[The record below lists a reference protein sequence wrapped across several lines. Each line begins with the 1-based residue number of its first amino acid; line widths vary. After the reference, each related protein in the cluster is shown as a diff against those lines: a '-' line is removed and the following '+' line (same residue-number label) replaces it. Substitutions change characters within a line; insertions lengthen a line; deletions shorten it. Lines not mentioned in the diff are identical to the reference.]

1 MDPNSPL
8 YKKISQIAPIETEAP
23 SESPTPAPRK
33 KREHKPLPDSIAHIL
48 SLVFSPMLTP
58 TYGVAIAFFA
68 SYLAILPWSVRLSVI
83 GIVFIITGV
92 IPMTA
97 IWALWRF
104 GYVKDPGLN
113 NRSERTVPYIVT
125 LVCYLVCAF
134 YLYKAH
140 APEWL
145 WSFPA
150 GGAIA
155 IAICMPVNFRWKI
168 SGHMAGMG
176 GIVAVAFRIAAGSY
190 YISAIWPW
198 LAATVILAGCIAT
211 SRIILGRHTLM
222 QTIAGFAV
230 GFTCVY
236 ILSAIV

>member
-92 IPMTA
+92 IPVSYTH
-97 IWALWRF
+97 L
-104 GYVKDPGLN
+104 
-113 NRSERTVPYIVT
+113 T
-125 LVCYLVCAF
+125 L
-134 YLYKAH
+134 
-140 APEWL
+140 P
-145 WSFPA
+145 
-150 GGAIA
+150 
-155 IAICMPVNFRWKI
+155 
-168 SGHMAGMG
+168 
-176 GIVAVAFRIAAGSY
+176 
-190 YISAIWPW
+190 
-198 LAATVILAGCIAT
+198 
-211 SRIILGRHTLM
+211 
-222 QTIAGFAV
+222 TIA
-230 GFTCVY
+230 
-236 ILSAIV
+236 